1 MSLISA
7 KDLTKHYGD
16 VHALDGLTLDVEP
29 GIVGFVGANGA
40 GKTTFIRILLGLLR
54 PTTGSASVLGFDVQ
68 KDAVEVRKLVGYM
81 PEHDCLPVDISGT
94 EFVAHM
100 GQMSGLPFNAAR
112 ERAAEMLRHV
122 GLHEERYRLIGGY
135 STGMKQRVKLAQA
148 LVHDPKLLLLDEPTN
163 GLDPAGRDEML
174 ELVERTGRTFGIAL
188 LLTSHLLGEI
198 ERVCDSLIAIDAGK
212 LQYSGA
218 VSAFTNRKDQ
228 IVVEVDDEVP
238 DFAAKLIARGLDVT
252 GSGLSLR
259 VTLKDEATYDTVR
272 DVAAELNAPLARMEL
287 SRHKL
292 EELFATAA
300 K

>member
-1 MSLISA
+1 
-7 KDLTKHYGD
+7 
-16 VHALDGLTLDVEP
+16 
-29 GIVGFVGANGA
+29 
-40 GKTTFIRILLGLLR
+40 
-54 PTTGSASVLGFDVQ
+54 
-68 KDAVEVRKLVGYM
+68 
-81 PEHDCLPVDISGT
+81 
-94 EFVAHM
+94 M
-100 GQMSGLPFNAAR
+100 GQMSGLPFIAAR

-122 GLHEERYRLIGGY
+122 GLHEERYRLIGSY

-174 ELVERTGRTFGIAL
+174 ELVERTGRSFGIAL

-212 LQYSGA
+212 LQYAGA

-238 DFAAKLIARGLDVT
+238 EFAARLQARGLDVS

-259 VTLKDEATYDTVR
+259 VTLKDDSTYDAVR

-292 EELFATAA
+292 EELFAS
-300 K
+300 KN